1 MRFISLALAALFAA
15 SAPVAA
21 QDQIAREIERK
32 ARAGEPDGGFCARA
46 GADLVRL
53 TREQAAEH
61 LNRELARPDQQSA
74 SIVFVMADLPG
85 GASACAYLA
94 FRPVT
99 MRDGKKCR
107 PSESFLCIAGRDC
120 RAKLDDAICEVRP
133 GVWD

>member
-1 MRFISLALAALFAA
+1 MRFISFALAALFAA
-15 SAPVAA
+15 STPVAA

-32 ARAGEPDGGFCARA
+32 ARTGEPDGGFCARA
-46 GADLVRL
+46 SADLVRL

-99 MRDGKKCR
+99 MRGGKKCR